1 MPNIR
6 IPTPLR
12 PYTNGDTDITVK
24 GNTVGEA
31 LHDLTNQHV
40 ELKQHLYNE
49 DGKLRA
55 FVNIFLDGDD
65 VRNLNGENTALNPES
80 SLRIVPSVAGGCM
93 YKHTLNMNGK
103 Q

>member
-1 MPNIR
+1 MANIR

-12 PYTNGDTDITVK
+12 TFTNGDTDITVK

-31 LHDLTNQHV
+31 LLDLTSQYV

-65 VRNLNGENTALNPES
+65 VRHLNGENTAINAES
-80 SLRIVPSVAGGCM
+80 RLRIVPSVAGGLI
-93 YKHTLNMNGK
+93 YSHTVNMSK
-103 Q
+103 MQ